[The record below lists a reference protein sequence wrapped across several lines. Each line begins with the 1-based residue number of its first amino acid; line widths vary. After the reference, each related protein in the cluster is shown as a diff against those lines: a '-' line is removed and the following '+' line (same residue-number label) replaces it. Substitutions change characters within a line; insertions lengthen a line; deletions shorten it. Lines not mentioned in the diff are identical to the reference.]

1 MNSRY
6 FVYYEYDF
14 TRLIYID
21 IWNFLNTRNACA
33 NINFANDKH
42 TDSAATSPKS
52 VI

>member
-21 IWNFLNTRNACA
+21 IWNFLNTRNACV
-33 NINFANDKH
+33 NINFANNKLANS
-42 TDSAATSPKS
+42 TTTSPKS